1 MGVPQAPRAGDG
13 WLRTSITFAT
23 CFAREAVFPT
33 VRKHRLVPA
42 LLLLAFLGRDG
53 HQGAQLARAV
63 PELAQATSHRLP
75 AFAAPR

>member
-23 CFAREAVFPT
+23 CFARKRFSPQ
-33 VRKHRLVPA
+33 KHRLVPA
-42 LLLLAFLGRDG
+42 LLLLAILGRDG

>member
-23 CFAREAVFPT
+23 CFARKQFFPT
-33 VRKHRLVPA
+33 EHRLVPA

>member
-13 WLRTSITFAT
+13 WLRDEHHL
-23 CFAREAVFPT
+23 CDVLRKEAVFPT

>member
-13 WLRTSITFAT
+13 WLRTSITNAT

-33 VRKHRLVPA
+33 VRKQRLVPA
-42 LLLLAFLGRDG
+42 LLLLAFRDG